1 MQKGRREMSRPTEK
15 SRPAGAQ
22 ALEAYDAALFAR
34 EDGLLVELRQE
45 IERRE
50 LPRIHIPPA
59 EGKVLQLLLRAIGA
73 RRVLEIGTLGGYSAI
88 WMARALPPDGEL
100 ITLELEED
108 RAALAREFL
117 RRARL
122 APRVEVRVGPAADTL
137 RELCARGGE
146 ASFDACFIDA
156 DKESYPAY
164 LRWARRLVRVGGL
177 ILGDNAH
184 WSGHIVEEPAPDEG
198 TAALQ
203 QFNRALARDPGL
215 ESTILPVGDGLA
227 VALVTSSAVPRGTSS
242 G

>member
-1 MQKGRREMSRPTEK
+1 MSRPVAART
-15 SRPAGAQ
+15 
-22 ALEAYDAALFAR
+22 LEEYDAALFAR
-34 EDGLLVELRQE
+34 EDALLVQLREETQ
-45 IERRE
+45 RRG
-50 LPRIHIPPA
+50 LPRIHVPPA
-59 EGKVLQLLLRAIGA
+59 EGKLLQLLLRAIGA

-88 WMARALPPDGEL
+88 WMARALPPEGEL

-108 RAALAREFL
+108 RAELAREYL

-122 APRVEVRVGPAADTL
+122 PARVEVRVGPAADTL
-137 RELCARGGE
+137 RALCASAGE

-177 ILGDNAH
+177 IMGDNAH
-184 WSGHIVEEPAPDEG
+184 WSGHIVEEPPPDEG

-215 ESTILPVGDGLA
+215 ESSILPVGDGLA
-227 VALVTSSAVPRGTSS
+227 VALVTRSAAPRGTSS